1 MLVWCRTTY
10 KEYFTYF
17 EKDAALNRR
26 FQRIDIE
33 EPSIKDTIKILN
45 GIKDHYEEFHG
56 VHYNL
61 DSVKEIANLADRY
74 IKKFET
80 LENSDKP
87 YKLTQYQIS
96 QFNNVKIKELNLVN
110 CRFTSQWAFC
120 KDYVCARQLSMA

>member
-1 MLVWCRTTY
+1 M
-10 KEYFTYF
+10 
-17 EKDAALNRR
+17 
-26 FQRIDIE
+26 
-33 EPSIKDTIKILN
+33 
-45 GIKDHYEEFHG
+45 
-56 VHYNL
+56 HYNL

-110 CRFTSQWAFC
+110 CR
-120 KDYVCARQLSMA
+120 L

>member
-1 MLVWCRTTY
+1 MWVQ
-10 KEYFTYF
+10 K
-17 EKDAALNRR
+17 
-26 FQRIDIE
+26 FQVL
-33 EPSIKDTIKILN
+33 ILLSFCHWV
-45 GIKDHYEEFHG
+45 IFSEEFHG

-110 CRFTSQWAFC
+110 CR
-120 KDYVCARQLSMA
+120 L